1 MRIDSI
7 AILSVSFLCNIL
19 LCSFNTDSVAVE
31 KAVNEFYLTRP
42 DSIIKVLDD
51 AEKNNS
57 MAKTRIDF
65 LRAIVYENLNMIA
78 MQESCLRRILS
89 GMEIKSDSIM
99 YAKTLSF
106 LVESLEKQSKYEEAL
121 SFALQ
126 NLELVRKQGDK
137 VNEYSLMCAMAMLSF
152 NLDRD
157 NEGYDLL
164 NRVINSGKNA
174 GNAKE
179 LSYVSYAYGILVN
192 KLIEDECFVK
202 AIEACIQRSNLL
214 ERMKDMPG
222 TPPGY
227 MDQQKAYLY
236 SKMANIYQSVGKF
249 TQAEEA
255 YNKFLQ
261 TDYAKKVESG
271 YSLLPYL
278 EKAGRNNDIIN
289 TVRQLQTLW
298 IGVDTINVK
307 YRALLE
313 YQAKAEGKLGNYKN
327 MAKLNERAL
336 VLADSIYTRI
346 NNDKVHELATVFDVK
361 DKEIRI
367 KEEQAKA
374 RLNFIMFS
382 CVVVVLIVFAIL
394 MAVVYINC
402 LRLKRRNR
410 IAAKQID
417 ELVEQREELRR
428 RLVFPEINNN
438 NLTSSTGN
446 VKEMNAETT
455 QSYDIFLRME
465 RMIIEQRLFLQP
477 DFGRD
482 ELLRVTGINKNN
494 LSGLL
499 HRYSGATN
507 LNNYL
512 NRLRV
517 EYSVKLIKENKNF
530 SIEAIAKESGFNSR
544 TTFYRAFYKQFGMTP
559 TEYIDS
565 FNE

>member
-1 MRIDSI
+1 MRINSI
-7 AILSVSFLCNIL
+7 AVLPVCFLCNIL
-19 LCSFNTDSVAVE
+19 LCSFNTDSVAIE
-31 KAVNEFYLTRP
+31 KAVYEFYLTRP
-42 DSIIKVLDD
+42 DSIIEVLDD
-51 AEKNNS
+51 AEKHNR

-65 LRAIVYENLNMIA
+65 LRATVYENLNMIA
-78 MQESCLRRILS
+78 MQENCLRRILS
-89 GMEIKSDSIM
+89 STEIKSDSIM
-99 YAKTLSF
+99 YVKTLSF
-106 LVESLEKQSKYEEAL
+106 LIESLEEQYKYEEAL

-126 NLELVRKQGDK
+126 GLELVKKQGDK

-157 NEGYDLL
+157 DDGYDLL

-174 GNAKE
+174 DNARE
-179 LSYVSYAYGILVN
+179 LSYVSYAYGMLIN
-192 KLIEDECFVK
+192 KLIDDECFDK
-202 AIEACIQRSNLL
+202 AIEAGIQRSDLL

-222 TPPGY
+222 PPPGY
-227 MDQQKAYLY
+227 IDQQKAYLY

-255 YNKFLQ
+255 YSNFLQ
-261 TDYAKKVESG
+261 TEYAKNVESG

-289 TVRQLQTLW
+289 TVRKLQTLW
-298 IGVDTINVK
+298 IGVDTINAK

-313 YQAKAEGKLGNYKN
+313 YQAKAEGELGNYKN

-346 NNDKVHELATVFDVK
+346 NNNRVHELATVFDVK

-374 RLNFIMFS
+374 KLNFIMFS
-382 CVVVVLIVFAIL
+382 CVVVVLIVLAIL
-394 MAVVYINC
+394 MAVIYLNF

-410 IAAKQID
+410 IAARQVD
-417 ELVEQREELRR
+417 ELIGQREELRR
-428 RLVFPEINNN
+428 RLVLPETNNN
-438 NLTSSTGN
+438 ITSSTEN
-446 VKEMNAETT
+446 IREMNVESI

-465 RMIIEQRLFLQP
+465 RMIMEQHLFLQP

-482 ELLRVTGINKNN
+482 ELLRITGINKNN

-499 HRYSGATN
+499 QKYSGAAN

-530 SIEAIAKESGFNSR
+530 SIEAIAQESGFNSR

-559 TEYIDS
+559 TEYIS
-565 FNE
+565 SHNW